1 VFRHRNEYPVEGALP
16 SFDGTT
22 SWLNSEPLTGDA
34 LTRRVALVSFG
45 TYTCINWIR
54 SLPYVRAWA
63 DKYASHGLAVVGVQT
78 PEFEFEEN
86 LDNVRRA
93 IEELDVRYPVAV
105 DNDYAVW
112 RAFDNHYWPALYF
125 VDAEGRIR
133 HHHFGEG
140 EYMESERVLQMLLR
154 EAGGDTDDD
163 LVRIVP
169 AGVEA
174 EADWA
179 SLRSPE
185 TYLGYGRTIG
195 FASPEGPAPDE
206 RRVYTPPAD
215 LRRNQWAL
223 TGDWRIGLVPV
234 VLHEAGGSIRFRFH
248 ARDVHLVM
256 GPPAGRPPVR
266 LRVRLDGEPPGRA
279 HGVDVDEDGA
289 GIADYQRMYQLIRQ
303 AGPIGDRLFEIEFL
317 ETGVEAFVFTFG

>member
-1 VFRHRNEYPVEGALP
+1 VFRHRNEYPVEGELP

-22 SWLNSEPLTGDA
+22 AWLNSEPLTGDA
-34 LTRRVALVSFG
+34 LEGRVVLVSFG

-63 DKYASHGLAVVGVQT
+63 DAYAGHGLVVVGVQT

-93 IEELDVRYPVAV
+93 IEAMGVRYPVAV

-125 VDAEGRIR
+125 VDAAGRIR

-140 EYMESERVLQMLLR
+140 EYMGSELVLQMLLR
-154 EAGGDTDDD
+154 EAGRDVDQDP
-163 LVRIVP
+163 VRLVP

-174 EADWA
+174 EADWGN
-179 SLRSPE
+179 LRSPE
-185 TYLGYGRTIG
+185 TYLGYGRTVG
-195 FASPEGPAPDE
+195 FASPGGLAPDE
-206 RRVYTPPAD
+206 HRVYSPPAA
-215 LRRNQWAL
+215 LGRNQWAL
-223 TGDWRIGLVPV
+223 SGDWRIGETPV
-234 VLHEAGGSIRFRFH
+234 LLGEAGGSIRFRFH

-256 GPPAGRPPVR
+256 GPPPGHPPVR
-266 LRVRLDGEPPGRA
+266 FDVRLDGESPGQAR
-279 HGVDVDEDGA
+279 GVDVDESGS
-289 GIADYQRMYQLIRQ
+289 GTADYQRMYQLIRQ
-303 AGPIGDRLFEIEFL
+303 PAPIRDRRFEIEFL
-317 ETGVEAFVFTFG
+317 DAGVEAFVFTFG